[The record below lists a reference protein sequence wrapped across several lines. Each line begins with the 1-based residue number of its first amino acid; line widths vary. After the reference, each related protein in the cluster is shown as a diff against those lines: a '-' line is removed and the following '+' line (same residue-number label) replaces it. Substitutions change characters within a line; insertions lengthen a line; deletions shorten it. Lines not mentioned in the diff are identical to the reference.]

1 MKKIALPAL
10 LTLALSLAACGT
22 APTPTP
28 PAVVTPEPTPAGLV
42 LTTEAAALQAAGL
55 SVTLTDRG
63 LAVRPTGV
71 EAVFRVY
78 LDAEDRFGTP
88 GEAAQRIT
96 GTYYVGT
103 TAPLTIQGRTPFGW
117 VDVARLR

>member
-1 MKKIALPAL
+1 MRKIALL
-10 LTLALSLAACGT
+10 STLALSLAACGT
-22 APTPTP
+22 APTPVPTP
-28 PAVVTPEPTPAGLV
+28 PAVVTPEPAGLV
-42 LTTEAAALQAAGL
+42 LTTEPAALQAAGL

-63 LAVRPTGV
+63 LAVRPTGA

-78 LDAEDRFGTP
+78 LDDRDAFGVP

-96 GTYYVGT
+96 GTYYVAA

-117 VDVARLR
+117 VDVAKLR

>member
-1 MKKIALPAL
+1 MKKVL
-10 LTLALSLAACGT
+10 LLSTLSLALAACGT
-22 APTPTP
+22 APTPAPTP

-42 LTTEAAALQAAGL
+42 LTTEPAQLQAAGL

-78 LDAEDRFGTP
+78 LDAQDRFGVP

>member
-1 MKKIALPAL
+1 MKKVL
-10 LTLALSLAACGT
+10 LLSTLALSLAACGNLT
-22 APTPTP
+22 TPAPTP
-28 PAVVTPEPTPAGLV
+28 PAVVTPEPAGLV
-42 LTTEAAALQAAGL
+42 LTTEATALQAAGL

-78 LDAEDRFGTP
+78 LDSEDRFGTP
-88 GEAAQRIT
+88 GEVAQRIT
-96 GTYYVGT
+96 GTYYVAA